1 MDEVLK
7 FNQLFLEM
15 LLVQFYEQDG
25 ITPKSNLRLSKLMD
39 DLVSIYLML
48 ERSRF

>member
-25 ITPKSNLRLSKLMD
+25 ITPKSNLRLPKLMD
-39 DLVSIYLML
+39 DLVSIFLMIG
-48 ERSRF
+48 RFGF